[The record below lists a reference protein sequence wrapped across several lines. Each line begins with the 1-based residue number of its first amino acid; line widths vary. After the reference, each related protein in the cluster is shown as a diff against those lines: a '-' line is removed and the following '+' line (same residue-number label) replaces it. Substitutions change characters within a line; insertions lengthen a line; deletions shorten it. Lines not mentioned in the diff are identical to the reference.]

1 MAAGY
6 AFGVIYQMDSDRR
19 RRILMGMGV
28 AAIALFIVVRWSNL
42 YGDPAKWTAQ
52 KNAVFTFLSFINL
65 EKYPPSLLYLLAT
78 LGPAFIFLA
87 LVEGRERG
95 IVSRALITFGRVP
108 LFFYLLQWYV
118 AHGIAVLLGL
128 VAGQPVGWQFVNFTE
143 RFNNMPKGV
152 GFGLEV
158 VYLSWIAGL
167 LLLYP
172 LCKWFSGVKRRR
184 SDWWLSYL

>member
-1 MAAGY
+1 
-6 AFGVIYQMDSDRR
+6 
-19 RRILMGMGV
+19 
-28 AAIALFIVVRWSNL
+28 
-42 YGDPAKWTAQ
+42 
-52 KNAVFTFLSFINL
+52 
-65 EKYPPSLLYLLAT
+65 
-78 LGPAFIFLA
+78 
-87 LVEGRERG
+87 
-95 IVSRALITFGRVP
+95 
-108 LFFYLLQWYV
+108 
-118 AHGIAVLLGL
+118 
-128 VAGQPVGWQFVNFTE
+128 VGWQFVNFTE